1 MIALVYSKIL
11 PFSGMLA
18 LEILAF
24 CTNIDAIMMFSVLN
38 VAAGV
43 FFHVSVF
50 ASLLEAFFVLKKKQM
65 LNFRVG
71 LCSTNTK
78 RFRVVSVA
86 AKLLY

>member
-1 MIALVYSKIL
+1 MV
-11 PFSGMLA
+11 A
-18 LEILAF
+18 LEILTF
-24 CTNIDAIMMFSVLN
+24 CTNIDAIMMFCVLN

-50 ASLLEAFFVLKKKQM
+50 SSLLQAIFVLKKKQM
-65 LNFRVG
+65 LNFRGG

-86 AKLLY
+86 AKLLFWTNHATF

>member
-50 ASLLEAFFVLKKKQM
+50 SSLLEAFFVLKKSKC
-65 LNFRVG
+65 LTSEL
-71 LCSTNTK
+71 LCVQQIQND
-78 RFRVVSVA
+78 FV
-86 AKLLY
+86 L